1 MMMTPLI
8 GGSLELRYFYFRSA
22 SGGQK
27 KISIIKLVTHSLRA
41 PYCTDLQEYV

>member
-8 GGSLELRYFYFRSA
+8 GGSLEFRYFYFRSA